1 MMKNWIIGAFSFL
14 FILTMS
20 VEATAQKSKLK
31 LAKKFYDGFE
41 FSAASEI
48 YKDILSSPKHRDDTT
63 ALRMLADCQKRLAN
77 YGIAEKYLEQ
87 LATTPF
93 VKTDDLHNLAE
104 VLRIQKKYPE
114 VLQTYQRIL
123 DKNPKDAI
131 AAEFVSNPNF
141 AEEITADSMI
151 YKIRSAK
158 INSPA
163 SDFAPGFF
171 TGNRL
176 LFSSS
181 RGLGVGARRYY
192 AWNSQPYLNIY
203 QAEILSDT
211 TLDKVSVLNSDV
223 NSRYHE
229 GTVSYD
235 PSNNLMYLTR
245 NNFVRGSLHKSKTGR
260 VNLAV
265 YTVTYKNGDWG
276 ELVPFSLNNKEYS
289 VGHPSLTKSGNRIYF
304 VSDMPG
310 GVGGTDIYYADRDG
324 DKWGSAVNAGPKINT
339 SADEMFPF
347 IVGDSTLYFSSRG
360 HVGLGG
366 FDLYSI
372 AVFDST
378 AKAQNLGYPVNSNFD
393 DFSALVYPSE
403 TAGFFCSNRPGGK
416 GDDDIYE
423 FVVRPPDFVEIKGRV
438 VDQQTLDP
446 IADAIVMVESPDG
459 DLIEVRTDKNGE
471 YIIKAPYKP
480 VIRLDAK
487 KADFVPGSVEVPTQ
501 LRKTE
506 YQAQDIFLKKEDILA
521 IGNVVYDVDGSP
533 AAGALVRVLDSK
545 GTELGRTLVAADGSY
560 SIAVP
565 ENHKVSLEVTKDEYV
580 KLTKDVDTR
589 GKTDRKV
596 KNDFRLFKLE
606 KGTVVRLDNIYYDY
620 GKADIRPDA
629 ALELNKLVTILK
641 DNPTM
646 KIELSSHTDA
656 RGGDAY
662 NLNLSDKRA
671 KSAVQYIISQGID
684 PSRLVGKGY
693 GETKLLN
700 RCGNDVKCSEEE
712 HQFNRRTEFKI
723 LDV

>member
-1 MMKNWIIGAFSFL
+1 MSLILL
-14 FILTMS
+14 FTWS
-20 VEATAQKSKLK
+20 TNASAQKSKLK

-41 FSAASEI
+41 FTPASDI
-48 YKDILSSPKHRDDTT
+48 YKDILSSPKHKDDTT
-63 ALRMLADCQKRLAN
+63 ALRMIADCQKRLGN
-77 YGIAEKYLEQ
+77 YGVAEKYLEQ

-93 VKTDDLHNLAE
+93 VKSDDLHNLAE

-123 DKNPKDAI
+123 DKNPNDKI

-141 AEEITADSMI
+141 AEEILADSMI

-203 QAEILSDT
+203 QAEILPDT

-229 GTVSYD
+229 GTISYD
-235 PSNNLMYLTR
+235 PANNLMYLTR

-260 VNLAV
+260 VNLAM
-265 YTVTYKNGDWG
+265 YTVSYKNGDWG
-276 ELVPFSLNNKEYS
+276 ALEPFALNNKEYS
-289 VGHPSLTKSGNRIYF
+289 VGHPSLTKSGTRIYF

-310 GVGGTDIYYADRDG
+310 GMGGTDIYYADRDG
-324 DKWGSAVNAGPKINT
+324 EKWGSAVNAGPRINT

-366 FDLYSI
+366 FDLYNI
-372 AVFDST
+372 AIFDST
-378 AKAQNLGYPVNSNFD
+378 AKAQNLGYPVNSNYD

-423 FVVRPPDFVEIKGRV
+423 FVVRAPEFVDIAGRV
-438 VDQQTLDP
+438 VDQQTLEP

-459 DLIEVRTDKNGE
+459 GLIEVTTDKNGE
-471 YIIKAPYKP
+471 YVIKAPYKP
-480 VIRLDAK
+480 IIRLDAK
-487 KADFVPGSVEVPTQ
+487 KADFIPGSVEVPTNI
-501 LRKTE
+501 RKTE
-506 YQAQDIFLKKEDILA
+506 YKANDIFLKKEDIVA

-533 AAGALVRVLDSK
+533 AGGALVRVLDSK
-545 GTELGRTLVAADGSY
+545 GTEIGRTIVAEDGTY
-560 SIAVP
+560 SVAIP
-565 ENHKVSLEVTKDEYV
+565 ENQKVTLEVTKNDYV

-589 GKTDRKV
+589 GKKDRKI

-620 GKADIRPDA
+620 GKAEIRPDA

-684 PSRLVGKGY
+684 ASRLVGKGY

>member
-1 MMKNWIIGAFSFL
+1 MSLILL
-14 FILTMS
+14 FTWS
-20 VEATAQKSKLK
+20 TNASAQKSKLK

-41 FSAASEI
+41 FTPASDI
-48 YKDILSSPKHRDDTT
+48 YKDILSSPKHKDDTT
-63 ALRMLADCQKRLAN
+63 ALRMIADCQKRLGN
-77 YGIAEKYLEQ
+77 YGVAEKYLEQ

-93 VKTDDLHNLAE
+93 VKSDDLHNLAE

-123 DKNPKDAI
+123 DKNPNDKI

-141 AEEITADSMI
+141 AEEILADSMI

-203 QAEILSDT
+203 QAEILPDT

-229 GTVSYD
+229 GTISYD
-235 PSNNLMYLTR
+235 PANNLMYLTR

-260 VNLAV
+260 VNLAM
-265 YTVTYKNGDWG
+265 YTVSYKNGDWG
-276 ELVPFSLNNKEYS
+276 ALEPFALNNKEYS
-289 VGHPSLTKSGNRIYF
+289 VGHPSLTKSGTRIYF

-310 GVGGTDIYYADRDG
+310 GMGGTDIYYADRDG
-324 DKWGSAVNAGPKINT
+324 EKWGNAVNAGSRINT

-366 FDLYSI
+366 FDLYNI
-372 AVFDST
+372 AIFDST
-378 AKAQNLGYPVNSNFD
+378 AKAQNLGYPVNSNYD

-423 FVVRPPDFVEIKGRV
+423 FVVRAPEFVDIAGRV
-438 VDQQTLDP
+438 VDQQTLEP

-459 DLIEVRTDKNGE
+459 GLIEVTTDKNGE
-471 YIIKAPYKP
+471 YVIKAPYKP
-480 VIRLDAK
+480 IIRLDAK
-487 KADFVPGSVEVPTQ
+487 KADFIPGSVEVPTNI
-501 LRKTE
+501 RKTE
-506 YQAQDIFLKKEDILA
+506 YKANDIFLKKEDIVA
-521 IGNVVYDVDGSP
+521 IGTVVYDVDGSP
-533 AAGALVRVLDSK
+533 AGGALVRVLDSK
-545 GTELGRTLVAADGSY
+545 GTEIGRTIVAEDGTY
-560 SIAVP
+560 SVAIP
-565 ENHKVSLEVTKDEYV
+565 ENQKVTLEVTKNDYV

-589 GKTDRKV
+589 GKKDRKI

-620 GKADIRPDA
+620 GKAEIRPDA

-684 PSRLVGKGY
+684 ASRLVGKGY